1 MKQSFFYIILFLFL
15 LSPGCSSKQE
25 TNKSAS
31 VKSTDNDGSEKTQK
45 PNSAKDEITITTS
58 DDVKLS
64 ADYYYNSG
72 AKETTQPLV
81 VLIHQFKQNKEQWA
95 ESFIDSLISFGY
107 KVLAYDI
114 RGHGESDKVSY
125 DLTELLVDPEK
136 APKDIEA
143 VFKWAKVQK
152 GIDTSNIAAIG
163 TSIGGNLACY
173 AKYYLG
179 AKTIIS
185 ISSSADGFYK
195 FRGIDPRMMGR
206 VFPRISHVLFITG
219 KRDGD
224 HEKDAHEIMD
234 GYVMDPQEL
243 DVIDSD
249 KHGIFLIREHPEI
262 NSLIYGW
269 LKKYL

>member
-31 VKSTDNDGSEKTQK
+31 VKSSDNGTEKTQLQ
-45 PNSAKDEITITTS
+45 NNAKDEITITTS

-64 ADYYYNSG
+64 ADYYYISG
-72 AKETTQPLV
+72 TKETQQPLV
-81 VLIHQFKQNKEQWA
+81 VLIHQFNQNKKQWA
-95 ESFIDSLISFGY
+95 EGFIDSLVSSGY

-125 DLTELLVDPEK
+125 DLTELLVDPDK

-143 VFKWAKVQK
+143 VFNWAKAQK
-152 GIDTSNIAAIG
+152 GVDTSNIAAIG

-185 ISSSADGFYK
+185 VSSSAEGFYK
-195 FRGIDPRMMGR
+195 FMGIDPRMMGR
-206 VFPRISHVLFITG
+206 VFTRISHVLFITG

-224 HEKDAHEIMD
+224 HEKDANEIMYD
-234 GYVMDPQEL
+234 YVMDPKEL

-249 KHGIFLIREHPEI
+249 KHGIFLIREHTEI

>member
-1 MKQSFFYIILFLFL
+1 LFL

-31 VKSTDNDGSEKTQK
+31 VKSTG
-45 PNSAKDEITITTS
+45 NSTENTLKQGNTKDEITITTS

-64 ADYYYNSG
+64 ADYYYSSG
-72 AKETTQPLV
+72 TKETAQPLV
-81 VLIHQFKQNKEQWA
+81 VLIHQFNQSKKQWA
-95 ESFIDSLISFGY
+95 ESFMDSLISFGY

-143 VFKWAKVQK
+143 VFKWAKEQRGV
-152 GIDTSNIAAIG
+152 DTSNIAAIG

-195 FRGIDPRMMGR
+195 FMGIDPRMMGR
-206 VFPRISHVLFITG
+206 VFLRISHVLFITG
-219 KRDGD
+219 KRDGS
-224 HEKDAHEIMD
+224 HEIDANEIMNN
-234 GYVMDPQEL
+234 YIMDPKEL

-262 NSLIYGW
+262 NFLINGW